1 MKLKDALELGL
12 ACELTSLE
20 EAIRNVE
27 IHHLN
32 LFAYDKMKEEFEE
45 LYKDWN
51 ALDFPN
57 EMTIEEAL
65 SILKET
71 DDGQ

>member
-1 MKLKDALELGL
+1 MKLKAALELGM

-27 IHHLN
+27 IHHLS
-32 LFAYDKMKEEFEE
+32 LFSYEEMTEEFEE

-51 ALDFPN
+51 ASEFPK

-65 SILKET
+65 SILKER